1 MEKQRY
7 CNNTHLA
14 KGVKA
19 EAVAKAYLINQGLG
33 FIERNYRSKFGEID
47 LIMKDKSC
55 LVFVEVKY
63 RRSTLFGLAYEAVS
77 WQKRRKLQ
85 LTALQ
90 YIAHHAFYQQLSARF
105 DVVSLQGALPM
116 KIEWIRNAIEVS

>member
-1 MEKQRY
+1 MSCVTGAKAEE
-7 CNNTHLA
+7 LA
-14 KGVKA
+14 KK
-19 EAVAKAYLINQGLG
+19 YLIDQGLR
-33 FIERNYRSKFGEID
+33 FIESNYRSKFGEID
-47 LIMKDKSC
+47 LVMQDKVC

-63 RRSTLFGLAYEAVS
+63 RRSALFGLAYEAVS

-90 YIAHHAFYQQLSARF
+90 YIAKHSLYQKYSARF
-105 DVVSLQGALPM
+105 DVVSLQGVSPM